1 MSVSDARQI
10 VVPAERPAPKREN
23 PRPAKPFYKRPLLM
37 AVLATGV
44 IVAVVGAVGWWL
56 HARNF
61 ESTDDAFIDGH
72 IVRIAPKIS
81 GYVSR
86 LDVDD
91 NQLVQQGDL
100 LLELDPRDY
109 QVALEQAQAAEASAR
124 SRLQEAKVQIAASEE
139 ANKAAEAEAT
149 AAQATAENA
158 QSDRERNS
166 NLVPKGAVSQKALD
180 ASIATA
186 RSTAAQMAAASAR
199 AASAAE
205 QVRLAKSQALT
216 AQAALRQA
224 QAQVEQARL
233 DLSYASISA
242 PATVRVTRRNVE
254 RGDFIKAGQPLF
266 ALVDPRVWVTA
277 NFKETQLTE
286 MRKGQAVEVRVDAFP
301 ELKLRAHVD
310 SFQRGSGA
318 RFSALPAEN
327 ATGNYVKVVQRVPV
341 KIVFDEPLPEGA
353 ILGPGMSVE
362 PTVKVR

>member
-1 MSVSDARQI
+1 MARFLHRLNRSHRSDSMSVSDARQI

-224 QAQVEQARL
+224 QAQVEQ
-233 DLSYASISA
+233 
-242 PATVRVTRRNVE
+242 
-254 RGDFIKAGQPLF
+254 
-266 ALVDPRVWVTA
+266 
-277 NFKETQLTE
+277 
-286 MRKGQAVEVRVDAFP
+286 
-301 ELKLRAHVD
+301 
-310 SFQRGSGA
+310 
-318 RFSALPAEN
+318 
-327 ATGNYVKVVQRVPV
+327 
-341 KIVFDEPLPEGA
+341 
-353 ILGPGMSVE
+353 
-362 PTVKVR
+362 